1 MYIMTEDEP
10 RPDLASQKV
19 LVVEDEVALRSL
31 LADVLRDAHL
41 TVLEAPNADAA
52 LEILR
57 TQRDIALVFT
67 DVRMPGSMNGIELA
81 GIVQSEF
88 PKTKIIVTSGRRK
101 SDEWKKGLQWVQKPY
116 LYWTVMDAILTALH
130 QKWENI

>member
-1 MYIMTEDEP
+1 MYIMTVDKP

-19 LVVEDEVALRSL
+19 LVVEDDVSLRSM

-41 TVLEAPNADAA
+41 TVLEAPDADAA

-81 GIVQSEF
+81 GIVQKEF

-101 SDEWKKGLQWVQKPY
+101 SDEGKGLQWVQKPY
-116 LYWTVMDAILTALH
+116 LYRTVMDVILTALEL
-130 QKWENI
+130 KWENI